1 MLKKMLFFAGLILLQ
16 VKNVLLEEF
25 VDTKVLL
32 RKRITLDCI
41 YTRNETLIQA
51 SWQKWNRSSWEIIV
65 STHKTYGTYISENYK
80 GKITFVENLS
90 SDFSLTLENASEE
103 DTGTYLCKFTAFPI
117 GTVQKRIIVQEDG
130 FGEIIPS
137 NNETFTENSSI
148 LLTFQ
153 YTLKG
158 NVINVTLEKFTD
170 GKVDTIAYCEL
181 KIHGRKQLTYSFDY
195 SKHSLVNCS
204 DLHSVTLSIQQ
215 ASRKDEGF
223 YRCYFYTEE
232 LNQAVVV
239 HMHLKQEIA
248 SLSTVLLMY
257 GSSLVAIIVIASTAL
272 LCIVRKWKHKKQEIK
287 PATPTFCPVYFS
299 QQSDNMNEEHIY
311 ANFQPNSLTGYPAV
325 QGS

>member
-1 MLKKMLFFAGLILLQ
+1 MTVFIHLFP
-16 VKNVLLEEF
+16 
-25 VDTKVLL
+25 
-32 RKRITLDCI
+32 
-41 YTRNETLIQA
+41 Y
-51 SWQKWNRSSWEIIV
+51 S
-65 STHKTYGTYISENYK
+65 
-80 GKITFVENLS
+80 
-90 SDFSLTLENASEE
+90 
-103 DTGTYLCKFTAFPI
+103 FT
-117 GTVQKRIIVQEDG
+117 DG

-158 NVINVTLEKFTD
+158 NVINVTLEKCTD

-239 HMHLKQEIA
+239 HMHLKQGKKNCMN
-248 SLSTVLLMY
+248 TV
-257 GSSLVAIIVIASTAL
+257 
-272 LCIVRKWKHKKQEIK
+272 
-287 PATPTFCPVYFS
+287 
-299 QQSDNMNEEHIY
+299 
-311 ANFQPNSLTGYPAV
+311 
-325 QGS
+325 